1 MIELMFVIIILGI
14 VASIGAE
21 VIATVYKGYIVQRAQ
36 HRASLKTELAA
47 LQIANRLTSSISG
60 TLYRIKDDGAY
71 ESIEAGFAGDGSDY
85 VGLQWVGSDT
95 DSFSTASTPG
105 WSGFCDTNRSVSPT
119 IYTPG
124 SDLNLTVN
132 VITSLAGG
140 TFPTFSPTV
149 FFPND
154 NTGYPLGSY
163 DTSIG
168 TLTFSTAPSEI
179 YEHYKLAW
187 TSYTLVIEANDEGG
201 DDLMLYYNFN
211 PTPMTAYAGASKSL
225 VLHNVSTFRFKGA
238 GRTLRFKLC
247 KQERISEDVNVT
259 SCKEKAV
266 F

>member
-47 LQIANRLTSSISG
+47 LQIANRLTSAISG

-71 ESIEAGFAGDGSDY
+71 ESIEAGFSGDGSDY

-95 DSFSTASTPG
+95 DSFSTARRPG
-105 WSGFCDTNRSVSPT
+105 WSGFCDTNNSTNPNIST
-119 IYTPG
+119 QG
-124 SDLNLTVN
+124 SALGITNS

-140 TFPTFSPTV
+140 IFPSFKPTLH
-149 FFPND
+149 FPND
-154 NTGYPLGSY
+154 SSAYTVATPL
-163 DTSIG
+163 TAA
-168 TLTFSTAPSEI
+168 TLTITGTPPSEI

-187 TSYTLVIEANDEGG
+187 TSYTLVVEANAEGG
-201 DDLMLYYNFN
+201 DDLMLYYNFA
-211 PTPMTAYAGASKSL
+211 PASKAAYAGASKSL

-247 KQERISEDVNVT
+247 KQERISKDVNVT